1 MSESAG
7 GHHGEETT
15 SHDGEKK
22 ERLKKS
28 LQNHH
33 TESQDEGATKEEIGF
48 VEVDEI
54 DRFRQSHESKKCV
67 VKSHQKGERVAMN
80 SDSQSS
86 NPEAKIAFRF
96 ASLLQDPR
104 ATNVFLLVFV
114 IIGMGG
120 HDVLTEQVCRL

>member
-7 GHHGEETT
+7 GQHGEETT

-22 ERLKKS
+22 ERLKKQ

-33 TESQDEGATKEEIGF
+33 TEPKGEGATKEEIICF
-48 VEVDEI
+48 EAEED
-54 DRFRQSHESKKCV
+54 DRFRQSSESKEDVACT
-67 VKSHQKGERVAMN
+67 HQKGERVEMN

-86 NPEAKIAFRF
+86 NPEAKLAFRF

-104 ATNVFLLVFV
+104 ATNVVLLVFV

-120 HDVLTEQVCRL
+120 HDLLTEQVCRL